1 MFVAVD
7 TLKYQTV
14 GYFVG
19 STCDSTFSG
28 CGKGVVV
35 TTNSFN
41 SLPRVPQNRRQ
52 VLSSY

>member
-1 MFVAVD
+1 MYVAVD

-35 TTNSFN
+35 TNNKQFQFITSC
-41 SLPRVPQNRRQ
+41 SQNRRQ
-52 VLSSY
+52 V